1 MNKPKSYFLD
11 FLEAAEMYSLTVK
24 PSFLVPK
31 FSSSSSSCPPHSW
44 VGSSS
49 SLISFPIKMKNRG
62 SRISFRLDAYD
73 SSKNDGPNASGGDSK
88 PPNGTLVLLFRL
100 SLLAQLAYLL
110 CLSVYCIWLS

>member
-1 MNKPKSYFLD
+1 
-11 FLEAAEMYSLTVK
+11 MYSLTVK

-31 FSSSSSSCPPHSW
+31 FSSSFPPHSW

-49 SLISFPIKMKNRG
+49 SLISFPIKTKDRG

-110 CLSVYCIWLS
+110 CLSVYCIRLFLFC